1 MLLTLCLVVAAAY
14 AQQENGEQQQP
25 QQQQQQEQPQQQ
37 PQQPLRDQQRNQ
49 SPQRPRPPPGG
60 PGFGGLLS
68 GGCCTRE
75 ITLNSIEMKEKG
87 KRRRRRGGNSVTG
100 PVSFSLRAVSE
111 LSLLLPLFFF
121 FDPQSDRRWWEEKRH
136 SLELDGQTGE
146 SDAMFLRESD
156 RHLDTYSIRFTRC
169 QTVFA
174 SPLAKL
180 SFLARFSL
188 PLFLFPFPFREKI
201 IFAASGYLGLN
212 ERRKKGGGRNGKT
225 DRTVPS
231 LSFFIGADLFAE
243 ASRRMGPLQFPFSQ
257 G

>member
-1 MLLTLCLVVAAAY
+1 M
-14 AQQENGEQQQP
+14 
-25 QQQQQQEQPQQQ
+25 
-37 PQQPLRDQQRNQ
+37 
-49 SPQRPRPPPGG
+49 
-60 PGFGGLLS
+60 
-68 GGCCTRE
+68 
-75 ITLNSIEMKEKG
+75 
-87 KRRRRRGGNSVTG
+87 
-100 PVSFSLRAVSE
+100 RAVSE
-111 LSLLLPLFFF
+111 LSLLLPLFFS

-146 SDAMFLRESD
+146 SDAMFLRESG

-174 SPLAKL
+174 SPVAKL

-212 ERRKKGGGRNGKT
+212 GRRKKGGGRSGKT

-231 LSFFIGADLFAE
+231 SLFYRGGFICRSFPASGPTTISLF
-243 ASRRMGPLQFPFSQ
+243 SRIKTVDFTSIMH
-257 G
+257 